1 MNSKGKKEAVKKF
14 KRLFYDIETSYNIVK
29 SWRIGYEV
37 RLTDK
42 DIIQERA
49 IICVAYKW
57 DGDSQVK
64 YLAWNKGDDSELV
77 TKFAEILNSA
87 DEVIGHNS
95 DRFDTKWLRTRCL
108 YHGVALTP
116 FIQSID
122 TLKEA
127 KKLFLFNSNKLDYI
141 SKFLGSEGK
150 METGGLELWDDVVLR
165 HNKQALNKMVAYCKQ
180 DVEVLEEV
188 FNKLNPYLKNK
199 VTKTI
204 KIEGNGINCVE
215 CSSQNI
221 VKHKIRISIAGRQTQ
236 QYQCKT
242 CGKYHSVAIK
252 KDSKNN

>member
-1 MNSKGKKEAVKKF
+1 MKGKTKEVKF

-29 SWRIGYEV
+29 SWRIGYD
-37 RLTDK
+37 LKINPD
-42 DIIQERA
+42 DILKERA

-57 DGDSQVK
+57 EGDKDVK
-64 YLAWNKGDDSELV
+64 YLAWNKGDDRELV
-77 TKFAEILNSA
+77 TKMAEILNQA

-150 METGGLELWDDVVLR
+150 METGGMELWDDVILR
-165 HNKQALNKMVAYCKQ
+165 NNRQALRKMVEYCKR

-204 KIEGNGINCVE
+204 RVEGNGINCIE
-215 CSSQNI
+215 CDSTNI
-221 VKHKIRISIAGRQTQ
+221 KKVKLRISAAGRYTQ
-236 QYQCKT
+236 QYRCSD
-242 CGKYHSVAIK
+242 CGKYHSICIK
-252 KDSKNN
+252 NPNTKSK

>member
-1 MNSKGKKEAVKKF
+1 MDKTSKEGKF
-14 KRLFYDIETSYNIVK
+14 KRLFFDLETSYNIVK
-29 SWRIGYEV
+29 AWRIGYDIN
-37 RLTDK
+37 LDHTS
-42 DIIQERA
+42 IIQERA

-57 DGDSQVK
+57 DGDKDVK
-64 YLAWNKGDDSELV
+64 YLTWNKGCDGELV
-77 TKFAEILNSA
+77 KKFAEILNSA

-141 SKFLGSEGK
+141 SKFLGAEGK
-150 METGGLELWDDVVLR
+150 IETGGLELWDDIILR
-165 HNKQALNKMVAYCKQ
+165 NNKKSLRKMVEYCMNDVAILQ
-180 DVEVLEEV
+180 DV

-204 KIEGNGINCVE
+204 RLEGNGINCVE
-215 CSSQNI
+215 CGSQNI
-221 VKHKIRISIAGRQTQ
+221 VKHKLRISAAGRQTQ
-236 QYQCKT
+236 QYHCKT
-242 CGKYHSVAIK
+242 CGKYHSIAIK
-252 KDSKNN
+252 KT